1 MATVEFILALE
12 ERMEL
17 VPLRK
22 GWWVAFGAPRQ
33 PPRPSV
39 GPSPLEETETAGADA
54 PESPMVPE
62 VSERLSREP
71 HHRHGGNVPLP
82 EPRPKRREPQP
93 PTPRPMPNPAPAPA
107 PNPDPPGSPEIPGAA
122 RARRR

>member
-33 PPRPSV
+33 PQKAAV
-39 GPSPLEETETAGADA
+39 APSPREGVEAAGADA
-54 PESPMVPE
+54 PESPIPE
-62 VSERLSREP
+62 VSEHRSREP
-71 HHRHGGNVPLP
+71 HHSHGGNVPLP

-93 PTPRPMPNPAPAPA
+93 PTPRPMPDPAPVPA
-107 PNPDPPGSPEIPGAA
+107 PNPDPPGSPEVPGAA
-122 RARRR
+122 RARHR